1 MQNLP
6 NSWGDAELASLF
18 AQFGAV
24 LECRVLHNGDMTR
37 GAGALVRMSSM
48 QQASAAIDGLNNV
61 QNGTGLP
68 LLVRYVIT
76 TAPVLPFCTHTVW
89 QAVVWRSLAKCLC
102 EQVIPV
108 GNLLVSA
115 HALVAQRQTKP
126 KHTSKS

>member
-48 QQASAAIDGLNNV
+48 QQASAAIDSLNNV

-68 LLVRYVIT
+68 LLVRYVT
-76 TAPVLPFCTHTVW
+76 TLAPASSPWKTLFSFIPCGV
-89 QAVVWRSLAKCLC
+89 QLC
-102 EQVIPV
+102 GVFSSRLSV
-108 GNLLVSA
+108 
-115 HALVAQRQTKP
+115 
-126 KHTSKS
+126 

>member
-18 AQFGAV
+18 AQFGTV

-48 QQASAAIDGLNNV
+48 HQASAAIEGLNNV

-68 LLVRYVIT
+68 LLVRYVSATSI
-76 TAPVLPFCTHTVW
+76 PSC
-89 QAVVWRSLAKCLC
+89 QAHSFDKLYAVYLS
-102 EQVIPV
+102 
-108 GNLLVSA
+108 
-115 HALVAQRQTKP
+115 
-126 KHTSKS
+126 

>member
-18 AQFGAV
+18 AQFGTV

-48 QQASAAIDGLNNV
+48 HQASAAIEGLNNV

-68 LLVRYVIT
+68 LLVRYVRATISI
-76 TAPVLPFCTHTVW
+76 LSCQTHSFNK
-89 QAVVWRSLAKCLC
+89 QYAVYS
-102 EQVIPV
+102 
-108 GNLLVSA
+108 S
-115 HALVAQRQTKP
+115 
-126 KHTSKS
+126 